1 MRFEVDWLPEGPNV
15 APEERATVAD
25 LRIFVADS
33 NACVH
38 EQPRRL
44 SKKSGGTSVRKNVRP
59 GDAAT
64 VSLYPLAEEIV
75 FNWWRLF
82 GGRDSELALTEG
94 RGGYALP
101 DVRLAFNGTTLAVRC
116 LPIDY
121 ANPEVRFTVGADEW
135 LRRADAESALAELV
149 EKVVRK
155 LVASGLRDS
164 GLQLRWQRVRESR
177 QNADETAFCE
187 ATGALSLDP
196 YDLHDADAEFVVRM
210 GAMFRGEPLQE
221 LLAGLPAST
230 RRTSSGTEV
239 MAWLRNAEAR
249 SPERSSLPA
258 LAELRK
264 DVSNGGPAAVGDPP
278 WRVGYR
284 CARLARRRLN
294 LGAGERLDVAKLAR
308 RLGGDRFEVAAS
320 VSGLRAVVANKGDAT
335 HVHLRAAAT
344 YQGVELFALARALG
358 DAVANPP
365 AERSVVNDLHQAAR
379 QATGRAFAAEFLAP
393 IDEILSLQEDGKDL
407 HEMAAAF
414 GVAEEVV
421 GRQQENQQHI
431 ASACAGL

>member
-25 LRIFVADS
+25 LRIFIADR
-33 NACVH
+33 NACAH

-44 SKKSGGTSVRKNVRP
+44 AKKSGGAGVRRNVRP

-64 VSLYPLAEEIV
+64 VSLYPLAEEIA

-82 GGRDSELALTEG
+82 GGRDSELALAEG

-101 DVRLAFNGTTLAVRC
+101 DVRLAFNGAALAARC
-116 LPIDY
+116 LPVDY

-135 LRRADAESALAELV
+135 LGRADAESALAGLV
-149 EKVVRK
+149 ENVVRK
-155 LVASGLRDS
+155 LAAGGLRDS

-177 QNADETAFCE
+177 QDADETAFCE
-187 ATGALSLDP
+187 ATGALGLDP
-196 YDLHDADAEFVVRM
+196 YDLHDADAEFVASA
-210 GAMFRGEPLQE
+210 GAMFSGEPLTE

-230 RRTSSGTEV
+230 RRTSSGADV

-264 DVSNGGPAAVGDPP
+264 DVGNGGPPAVGDPP

-294 LGAGERLDVAKLAR
+294 LGAGERLDVAKLAH
-308 RLGGDRFEVAAS
+308 RLGGDGFEVAAS

-335 HVHLRAAAT
+335 HVHLRPAAT
-344 YQGVELFALARALG
+344 YHGAELFALARALG

-365 AERSVVNDLHQAAR
+365 AERAVVNDLHQAAR

-407 HEMAAAF
+407 YEMAAEL

-421 GRQQENQQHI
+421 GHQQENQQRI
-431 ASACAGL
+431 ESACAGL

>member
-1 MRFEVDWLPEGPNV
+1 MRFEVDWLPDGPNA

-25 LRIFVADS
+25 LRIFIADR
-33 NACVH
+33 NACMH
-38 EQPRRL
+38 EQPRRPA
-44 SKKSGGTSVRKNVRP
+44 KKSSGASVHRNVRR

-64 VSLYPLAEEIV
+64 VSLYPLAEEIA
-75 FNWWRLF
+75 FNWWCLF
-82 GGRDSELALTEG
+82 GGRDSELALAEG

-101 DVRLAFNGTTLAVRC
+101 DVRLAFNGAALAARC

-121 ANPEVRFTVGADEW
+121 ANPEVWFTVGAGEW

-155 LVASGLRDS
+155 LVASRLRDS

-177 QNADETAFCE
+177 QDADETAFCE
-187 ATGALSLDP
+187 AIGALGLDP
-196 YDLHDADAEFVVRM
+196 YDLHDTDAEFVVSM
-210 GAMFRGEPLQE
+210 GAMFSGEPLQE
-221 LLAGLPAST
+221 LLAGLP
-230 RRTSSGTEV
+230 RRTSGTDI

-264 DVSNGGPAAVGDPP
+264 DLGNGDPPVTIGDPP
-278 WRVGYR
+278 WRIGYR

-294 LGAGERLDVAKLAR
+294 LGAGERFDVAKLAR

-320 VSGLRAVVANKGDAT
+320 VSGLRAVVANRGDAT
-335 HVHLRAAAT
+335 HVHLRAAAPCHGAT
-344 YQGVELFALARALG
+344 SELFALARALG
-358 DAVANPP
+358 DAVVNPP

-407 HEMAAAF
+407 NEMAAAL

-421 GRQQENQQHI
+421 GRQQENQQRI